1 MNSNKKILYIT
12 YDGMTDPLGQSQVL
26 PYLCGLAKEGYR
38 FTILSFEKK
47 DRYEKYKPVIEKI
60 TNDAGIVWEPMSF
73 TTQPPVVAKYYDW
86 LRMKRKTFSLYRA
99 NKYDMIHCR
108 SYIAAGLGLLLKK
121 KFGVKFLFDMRGF
134 WADEKKEAGT
144 WNQEYYIFRKIYQ
157 HYKKKEKQFINGAD
171 CIISLTNAGKNEI
184 MRWPSYNSNVPINVI
199 PCCADMDHFT
209 LTSAA
214 DKQKGRKILGLPGDG
229 LVLSYL
235 GSVGA
240 WYMLDE
246 MLELFAAVKKK
257 YTEAKF
263 LFITH
268 SRPSMI
274 LDRISKYG
282 ISAADLVI
290 KEANRQ
296 EVPVFTKAS
305 DINISFIKP
314 VFSKLASSPT
324 KLGEVLAMGIPVIVN
339 SGVGDVE
346 QVVNE
351 SGGGI
356 IIHNFQKE
364 ELENTVQ
371 QLERLIKLSP
381 GLIRQKAE
389 KVFSLTKGIEQYK
402 RCYAELLFE

>member
-1 MNSNKKILYIT
+1 
-12 YDGMTDPLGQSQVL
+12 
-26 PYLCGLAKEGYR
+26 
-38 FTILSFEKK
+38 
-47 DRYEKYKPVIEKI
+47 
-60 TNDAGIVWEPMSF
+60 
-73 TTQPPVVAKYYDW
+73 
-86 LRMKRKTFSLYRA
+86 
-99 NKYDMIHCR
+99 
-108 SYIAAGLGLLLKK
+108 
-121 KFGVKFLFDMRGF
+121 
-134 WADEKKEAGT
+134 
-144 WNQEYYIFRKIYQ
+144 
-157 HYKKKEKQFINGAD
+157 
-171 CIISLTNAGKNEI
+171 

-356 IIHNFQKE
+356 IIHNFQKK
-364 ELENTVQ
+364 N
-371 QLERLIKLSP
+371 
-381 GLIRQKAE
+381 
-389 KVFSLTKGIEQYK
+389 
-402 RCYAELLFE
+402 